1 MSRSQLTIL
10 TNICLIEDLETQRVV
25 MQYRAPEN
33 NRWSGYAFPGGHV
46 ENDEA
51 FAESVIR
58 EIYEETGLTI
68 QNPQLVGIKNWP
80 LDTGGRYIVI
90 CYKATEFSG
99 TLQSSEEGEVS
110 WVQKDQIP
118 NLNLAYDMLPFD
130 GNDGSSRQV
139 RVFLSSPYRRRLGKE
154 NLLVFY

>member
-1 MSRSQLTIL
+1 MALEAFRQDDFDLALKRTIRSLTRGKTVSTSPQAIL
-10 TNICLIEDLETQRVV
+10 L
-25 MQYRAPEN
+25 
-33 NRWSGYAFPGGHV
+33 GGHV

-118 NLNLAYDMLPFD
+118 NLNLAYDMLPLMEMMEAPDKSEFFYPRRTED
-130 GNDGSSRQV
+130 GWEKKI
-139 RVFLSSPYRRRLGKE
+139 F
-154 NLLVFY
+154 

>member
-1 MSRSQLTIL
+1 MSRAQLTTL
-10 TNICLIEDLETQRVV
+10 TNICMIEDLEKQRVV
-25 MQYRAPEN
+25 MQYRSPES

-46 ENDEA
+46 EDGEA

-80 LDTGGRYIVI
+80 LDTGERYIVF
-90 CYKATEFSG
+90 CYKATEFTG
-99 TLQSSEEGEVS
+99 ILQSSEEGEVS

-118 NLNLAYDMLPFD
+118 NLDLAYDMLPLMEMMEAPDKSEFFYRHRTED
-130 GNDGSSRQV
+130 GWEKKI
-139 RVFLSSPYRRRLGKE
+139 F
-154 NLLVFY
+154 

>member
-1 MSRSQLTIL
+1 MSRSQKTIL
-10 TNICLIEDLETQRVV
+10 TNICLVEDKARGKVL
-25 MQYRAPEN
+25 MQYRSPEN

-46 ENDEA
+46 ENGEA

-80 LDTGGRYIVI
+80 LDTAGRYIVV
-90 CYKATEFSG
+90 CYKATEFTGS
-99 TLQSSEEGEVS
+99 LQSSGEGEVS

-118 NLNLAYDMLPFD
+118 NLELAYDMLPLMEMMEAPDKSEFFYRHRTED
-130 GNDGSSRQV
+130 GWE
-139 RVFLSSPYRRRLGKE
+139 KE
-154 NLLVFY
+154 IF